1 MASKVDVFLFPK
13 NAIGGEMVLVPH
25 SSTWSLSTNRQED
38 PTNLYFSP
46 HRGEKREGSEILNS
60 LPTQPPLWQG
70 RNLGGYFPRES
81 NGKYLKP

>member
-70 RNLGGYFPRES
+70 RNLGNTFLKKNNKES
-81 NGKYLKP
+81 L